1 MTNSIINTNNK
12 RISEIDN
19 FLGKNQS
26 ASIST
31 ADIFLK
37 RIFVIKINWK
47 NVNKKNGRT
56 QFVKKCVLTKNP
68 NKHFF
73 RGQFFNLNRSYRARC
88 QQKKRKFERKLLQN
102 LENLYSYNDK
112 EVWNLFKQIKGN
124 SSNKLLKYQTLTPL
138 K

>member
-47 NVNKKNGRT
+47 NVNNENGRT
-56 QFVKKCVLTKNP
+56 QFVKKCEKTET
-68 NKHFF
+68 
-73 RGQFFNLNRSYRARC
+73 GWDAYS
-88 QQKKRKFERKLLQN
+88 QKILINIF
-102 LENLYSYNDK
+102 LEN
-112 EVWNLFKQIKGN
+112 N
-124 SSNKLLKYQTLTPL
+124 SLT
-138 K
+138 